1 MNLSSLVIRMPKTNK
16 DQVSKDEMAILSEL
30 HRNPRKN
37 IEAIAQHS
45 GFSKQKVSR
54 IISRLEQN
62 KMIWGYTAITDE
74 NRQGLQKFMLL
85 LKQSMKIVDKKTSE
99 EISLSRLEDVYSG
112 IGITIETS
120 YFIHG
125 DYDWILIFTANDL
138 KHAKKFCSLLMTKY
152 PGLISRYTLI
162 QILYSPRNHYILNP
176 NPKKLREV
184 L

>member
-1 MNLSSLVIRMPKTNK
+1 MPKTSK
-16 DQVSKDEMAILSEL
+16 DQISKDELIVLSEL
-30 HRNPRKN
+30 HRNSRRN
-37 IEAIAQHS
+37 IETIAQHS

-74 NRQGLQKFMLL
+74 ERQGLQKFMLL
-85 LKQSMKIVDKKTSE
+85 LKQSMKIVDKETSE

-138 KHAKKFCSLLMTKY
+138 KHAKKFCSLLMAKY
-152 PGLISRYTLI
+152 PGLISRYTLM
-162 QILYSPRNHYILNP
+162 QILYSPRHHYIHNP